1 MIPGNS
7 EEKAFVSAG
16 VSVSRPLGLGLKL
29 AYGAGDFGRA
39 GYNTLRMFFYAIF
52 LTDVVGLGPL
62 LASGAALVAILW
74 DAVND
79 PLVGILTDRAR
90 TRWGRRRPF
99 FLWFSIPFGLSF
111 LVLWWAPPWTSQ
123 AALAVHVTLAFMV
136 SDTFQTLVSVP
147 YLALGPE
154 LAPGYDDRTSL
165 MSWRM
170 FFNLAASLVAAG
182 AGPELIDA
190 ALGAGLSLREAY
202 LLLGAVFGGIST
214 VPFLLL
220 FAVAREAKPP
230 EPAKGPGFLS
240 TLRILMSN
248 KPFVLAGSVY
258 VLNWIC
264 FDLLA
269 LMLPYYLLYWLA
281 GGDLLARV
289 SLFGVSL
296 SPETAA
302 FGILLGTAILTL
314 PFWNALARRTSK
326 RLAYIAGMVFWVGI
340 QVLIG
345 LLPRDRL
352 SSSLWVAALAGFF
365 TSCAHVLPESMFPEA
380 IDWDELRSGERREG
394 LYYGAVTFV
403 RKLATALAT
412 FLALQVLGRS
422 GYAAPQEG
430 VTVFMQSPSA
440 LSAIRLLTGPG
451 VILVIVPTIVL
462 AARFSVDRRKQER
475 IRSLLERR
483 RSRRKI
489 RGAAELP
496 GRTEGEETA

>member
-1 MIPGNS
+1 MNSGESPIPGPKPAYPS
-7 EEKAFVSAG
+7 
-16 VSVSRPLGLGLKL
+16 SRALGLGLKL

-52 LTDVVGLGPL
+52 LTDVVGLRPL

-99 FLWFSIPFGLSF
+99 FLWFSVPFGLSF

-123 AALAVHVTLAFMV
+123 TALAVHVTLAFMI
-136 SDTFQTLVSVP
+136 SDTLQTLVSVP

-154 LAPGYDDRTSL
+154 LAPGYDQRTSL
-165 MSWRM
+165 ISWRM

-190 ALGAGLSLREAY
+190 ALGAGLSLRGAY
-202 LLLGAVFGGIST
+202 LLLGAVFGGISA
-214 VPFLLL
+214 VPFLVL
-220 FAVAREAKPP
+220 FAVARESSPP
-230 EPAKGPGFLS
+230 ESEPGPGFLG
-240 TLRILMSN
+240 TLRILGTN
-248 KPFVLAGSVY
+248 KPFLFAGSVY

-269 LMLPYYLLYWLA
+269 LMLPYFLLYWLA

-289 SLFGVSL
+289 SVFGL
-296 SPETAA
+296 RLAPETAA
-302 FGILLGTAILTL
+302 FGILLVSAILTL

-326 RLAYIAGMVFWVGI
+326 RHAYIAGMGFWALV
-340 QVLIG
+340 QVIIG
-345 LLPRDRL
+345 LLPRDHL

-422 GYAAPQEG
+422 GYSAPPEG
-430 VTVFMQSPSA
+430 VRVFEQSDAA
-440 LSAIRLLTGPG
+440 LSAIRILTGPG
-451 VILVIVPTIVL
+451 VILVLLPAMLL
-462 AARFSVDRRKQER
+462 AACIPMDRRKQER
-475 IRSLLERR
+475 IRSLLARRRDR
-483 RSRRKI
+483 RSRSEARSFPSI
-489 RGAAELP
+489 
-496 GRTEGEETA
+496 

>member
-1 MIPGNS
+1 MT
-7 EEKAFVSAG
+7 
-16 VSVSRPLGLGLKL
+16 RLGMGLKL

-52 LTDVVGLGPL
+52 LTDVVGLDPL

-79 PLVGILTDRAR
+79 PLVGMLTDRAH

-99 FLWFSIPFGLSF
+99 FLWFSVPFGLSF
-111 LVLWWAPPWTSQ
+111 LVLWWAPSWTSQ
-123 AALAVHVTLAFMV
+123 AALAVHVTLAFMI

-154 LAPGYDDRTSL
+154 LAPGYDQRTSL

-190 ALGAGLSLREAY
+190 ALGAGLSLRSSY
-202 LLLGAVFGGIST
+202 LLMGAVFGGISA
-214 VPFLLL
+214 VPFLIL
-220 FAVAREAKPP
+220 FAVARELPAAPP
-230 EPAKGPGFLS
+230 KKGPGFLG
-240 TLRILMSN
+240 TLRVLASN
-248 KPFVLAGSVY
+248 RLFLLAGSIY

-269 LMLPYYLLYWLA
+269 LMLPYFLLYWLA
-281 GGDLLARV
+281 GGNLLARV
-289 SLFGVSL
+289 SLFGVRL
-296 SPETAA
+296 APETAA
-302 FGILLGTAILTL
+302 FGILLVSAILTL
-314 PFWNALARRTSK
+314 PVWNALARRTSK
-326 RLAYIAGMVFWVGI
+326 RIAYMYGLGFWAAV
-340 QVLIG
+340 QVVIG

-352 SSSLWVAALAGFF
+352 SSSLWVAALAGLF
-365 TSCAHVLPESMFPEA
+365 TSCAHILPESMFPEA
-380 IDWDELRSGERREG
+380 IDWDELQSGERREG

-422 GYAAPQEG
+422 GYAAPPEGARIFLQE
-430 VTVFMQSPSA
+430 PSA
-440 LSAIRLLTGPG
+440 LAAIRFLTGPG
-451 VILVIVPTIVL
+451 VILVIIPTLVL
-462 AARFSVDRRKQER
+462 AAFFPVDRRKQGR
-475 IRSLLERR
+475 IRSLLDRR
-483 RSRRKI
+483 RDRR
-489 RGAAELP
+489 P
-496 GRTEGEETA
+496 